1 MAQWVKNVT
10 LSLQRFQ
17 SLLWYR
23 FYPWSRNFRVPW
35 KLPKKKKKDELFANC
50 ASIKNQHFT
59 GFLKKACV
67 NEIMRESK
75 PACGSYSNV
84 SSAPAVLQILAHL
97 ELGLL
102 WSWAGGFR
110 RQGGSSAFWALAQ
123 HSLAGNSLLPPET
136 TAPKN
141 PPKQQKPKKPS
152 PPNQPTN
159 KSKND
164 LVVKKEII
172 YHV

>member
-1 MAQWVKNVT
+1 MWEWLCECINFSKYKEPCTLKDELWSSLVAYCVKN
-10 LSLQRFQ
+10 LMF

-35 KLPKKKKKDELFANC
+35 KLPKKKKKKKKKDELFANC

-102 WSWAGGFR
+102 WS
-110 RQGGSSAFWALAQ
+110 
-123 HSLAGNSLLPPET
+123 
-136 TAPKN
+136 
-141 PPKQQKPKKPS
+141 
-152 PPNQPTN
+152 
-159 KSKND
+159 
-164 LVVKKEII
+164 
-172 YHV
+172 